1 MSVIAILLM
10 VMTLYCVGSV
20 GLIWLVCTLMGWPFS
35 VPMAVGVWLIAN
47 GVYGA
52 IRKGKKHDG

>member
-1 MSVIAILLM
+1 MIGLLL
-10 VMTLYCVGSV
+10 VMLVLYCMGGV

-47 GVYGA
+47 VIYGA
-52 IRKGKKHDG
+52 IRKGKKK